1 MAGQY
6 LALKFNHP
14 DFDSNEKTTGLAI
27 NADGRLAT
35 VEGSA
40 SVRQAILLLLSTRPG
55 ERVMRPSYGC
65 YLYRLMFAPN
75 DDTTAGLAIHYVRRA
90 LEHWEPRIDILSLDA
105 ERSPEDSGKLTI
117 SLEYRQRSTRVD
129 ERLLLTLDLM
139 KGSV

>member
-1 MAGQY
+1 MSGQY

-14 DFDSNEKTTGLAI
+14 DFDSNEQRVGLAI
-27 NADGRLAT
+27 NSDGSLAT

-40 SVRQAILLLLSTRPG
+40 SIRQAILLLLSTRPG
-55 ERVMRPSYGC
+55 ERVMRPGYGC

-105 ERSPEDSGKLTI
+105 GRSPEDSGKLNI
-117 SLEYRQRSTRVD
+117 NLEYRQRSTRVD

-139 KGSV
+139 RGSI